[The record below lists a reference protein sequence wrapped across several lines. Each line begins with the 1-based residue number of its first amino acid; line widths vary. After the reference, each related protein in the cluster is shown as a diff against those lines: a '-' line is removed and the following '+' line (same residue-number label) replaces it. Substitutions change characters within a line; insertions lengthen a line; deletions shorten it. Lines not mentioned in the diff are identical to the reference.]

1 MSLPNQDRLHSKER
15 SNPEMSVPIRVTEKT
30 PIIIPRAVSSDLT
43 LFAKTAIKEIFKFSK
58 KSENITF

>member
-1 MSLPNQDRLHSKER
+1 
-15 SNPEMSVPIRVTEKT
+15 MSVPIRVTEKT

-58 KSENITF
+58 KRENITF